1 MQIRPARPSDLDSV
15 LALLRDAEL
24 PWEDVA
30 PHFGSFLVG
39 ERAGALVAS
48 AGFEHYG
55 AQALVRSVAIA
66 APLRSAGLGAALCD
80 TLLGEA
86 RRRGVRDAYL
96 LTTTAPRFF
105 ARRGF
110 AQIPRESAPDSIRAT
125 REFAELCPASA
136 VVMHR
141 AL

>member
-1 MQIRPARPSDLDSV
+1 MEIRPARPGDLGP
-15 LALLRDAEL
+15 LQALLRDAEL
-24 PWEDVA
+24 RSEDLA
-30 PHFGSFLVG
+30 PHLGTFLVG
-39 ERAGALVAS
+39 ERSGALIAS

-55 AQALVRSVAIA
+55 TEALFRSFAIA
-66 APLRSAGLGAALCD
+66 AALRSCGLGAALCD

-110 AQIPRESAPDSIRAT
+110 RETPRESAPASIRAT
-125 REFAELCPASA
+125 REFAQLCPASA
-136 VVMHR
+136 VLMQR
-141 AL
+141 TL